1 MACQPV
7 CPRYAAVLTL
17 FQWMCL
23 LGILA
28 AALAGGLYPLLRP
41 ATARDVKRL
50 PMGEAFTSGVFLA
63 LALTMMLPS
72 AFHVLGKALPELDF
86 PLAALIAVGAFLL
99 LLAIE
104 HASHLVQ
111 QGSLEAQSDKLPVL
125 IPLIMTT
132 MIIIPS
138 FLLGAAFAVSSTN
151 TAIFIFIAIMMHKSS
166 AAFGLALMMVR
177 SRLKHWQAWLT
188 FSLFALATPAGI
200 VFGADLH
207 ERLGD
212 HAMLMTKGVILALA
226 GGTFLFLSTLH
237 QFQHAAMI
245 RVCCS
250 GRGFA
255 FLLAGFAIT
264 ALVRLIIGEA
274 HRI

>member
-1 MACQPV
+1 ML
-7 CPRYAAVLTL
+7 LTL
-17 FQWMCL
+17 FQWLCV
-23 LGILA
+23 LGIFA

-41 ATARDVKRL
+41 TKARDIHSL
-50 PMGEAFTSGVFLA
+50 PLGEAFTSGVFLA

-72 AFHVLGKALPELDF
+72 AFHVLGTSLPGVNF
-86 PLAALIAVGAFLL
+86 PVAALIAVFAFLL

-104 HASHLVQ
+104 HASHLVER
-111 QGSLEAQSDKLPVL
+111 GAAQVDGDQMPAV

-132 MIIIPS
+132 LIAIPS
-138 FLLGAAFAVSSTN
+138 FLLGAAFAVSATE

-177 SRLKHWQAWLT
+177 SRLKHWQAWMT
-188 FSLFALATPAGI
+188 FLLFALATPLGI

-207 ERLGD
+207 QNLGNE
-212 HAMLMTKGVILALA
+212 AMVLAKGIILALA
-226 GGTFLFLSTLH
+226 GGVFLFLSTLH

-245 RVCCS
+245 RICCTKN
-250 GRGFA
+250 GFL

-274 HRI
+274 HQL